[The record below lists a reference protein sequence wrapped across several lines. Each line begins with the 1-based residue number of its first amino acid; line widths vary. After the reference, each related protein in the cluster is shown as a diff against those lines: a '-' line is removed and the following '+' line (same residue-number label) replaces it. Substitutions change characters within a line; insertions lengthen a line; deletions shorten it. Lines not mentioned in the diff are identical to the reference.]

1 MEERVLRVDLSRCR
15 RATPSPAP
23 ESPSDVLERIHL
35 GMDAMRSMELHRSM
49 LSVFARQR
57 ALPQTPHASSAPMP
71 ERQTAV
77 KLSRSMSAPIVQAG
91 SVPATQPQPP
101 PQPPPPARCH
111 SQQSRLMFRC
121 VLCGLAT
128 SSELEPTADGDR
140 FVHTRCGSVQTI
152 TNTVAGSG
160 DDSRKSLEEDP
171 ARKSARADQ
180 VASSSA
186 PFYATMKERVQSEIA
201 NRADPT
207 KRGLG
212 RVQARVDALA
222 VRENSMLTSFEAS
235 KLRSAMEHVETLL
248 LESVASDPELQSEA
262 QKIVQETFVEAARK
276 KRMAELTKIASA
288 AAAVAAIKIA
298 TEQRLGDHNRRK
310 SPVFQKARTSFVT
323 NVPES
328 SGVSPVHL
336 EQATMLVEQLL
347 GFSPKRR
354 VPSRAAADEEDDDES
369 DQLF

>member
-1 MEERVLRVDLSRCR
+1 MEERVLRVDLSRCG
-15 RATPSPAP
+15 RAAPSPAP
-23 ESPSDVLERIHL
+23 ESPSDVLQRIKL
-35 GMDAMRSMELHRSM
+35 GMDAMRSGELHRSM
-49 LSVFARQR
+49 VSVFVRVR
-57 ALPQTPHASSAPMP
+57 AESQTPHASSAPV
-71 ERQTAV
+71 RITGV
-77 KLSRSMSAPIVQAG
+77 KLARSASAPVVQAAV
-91 SVPATQPQPP
+91 VPAPQLP
-101 PQPPPPARCH
+101 PQPPPPLPARCQ

-128 SSELEPTADGDR
+128 SSELEPTVDGDR

-152 TNTVAGSG
+152 TNTIAGSG

-180 VASSSA
+180 FASSSA
-186 PFYATMKERVQSEIA
+186 PFYATMKERVQSELGS
-201 NRADPT
+201 RADPT

-212 RVQARVDALA
+212 RAQARVDAMA
-222 VRENSMLTSFEAS
+222 VRENSLLTSFEAS
-235 KLRSAMEHVETLL
+235 KLRSAIDYIEKLL
-248 LESVASDPELQSEA
+248 QESVASDPELRSES
-262 QKIVQETFVEAARK
+262 QKIVQDTFVEAARV
-276 KRMAELTKIASA
+276 KRMGELTKIASA

-354 VPSRAAADEEDDDES
+354 VPSRAAADEEEDES
-369 DQLF
+369 DQLFCQP